1 MIHSMLQIFILNVQ
15 LEFIS
20 FFIFI
25 ALLAGEFLILF
36 IYYVKGG
43 FQKENTKSGLN
54 FLILVFYFIYFG
66 LSFINLFIFII
77 SFSILLYWGSYT
89 YVKSE
94 FSNKNDGLLQ
104 INYYWSSVFFYMYML
119 YFYFKNFNS
128 NTPNGLIFSSIIH
141 LMLVLWLYF
150 VFHRYL
156 FNKKRAV
163 SFRNKAREEL
173 DQKKYEKALNFLKE
187 AVQASNNIIGITKLE
202 TQLEIELNNMETA
215 IKEGNFEN
223 LENILPEIINQKNQI
238 LTYFFVCSI
247 GIFIIILVL
256 IFNF

>member
-1 MIHSMLQIFILNVQ
+1 MIHSMFQIFILNVK
-15 LEFIS
+15 LEFLS
-20 FFIFI
+20 FLIFI
-25 ALLAGEFLILF
+25 ALLTGEFLILF

-54 FLILVFYFIYFG
+54 FLILIFYFIYFG

-104 INYYWSSVFFYMYML
+104 INWYWLLVFLYML
-119 YFYFKNFNS
+119 YFYLKISSSFTINE
-128 NTPNGLIFSSIIH
+128 LIFSSI
-141 LMLVLWLYF
+141 LVMMFILFQYF
-150 VFHRYL
+150 TFNRYL
-156 FNKKRAV
+156 INKKRAV

-173 DQKKYEKALNFLKE
+173 YKKKYEKALNFLKE

-202 TQLEIELNNMETA
+202 TQLEREFKNMEAT
-215 IKEGNFEN
+215 IKEGNFKN
-223 LENILPEIINQKNQI
+223 LENILPEIINQKTQI
-238 LTYFFVCSI
+238 LTYFIICSI
-247 GIFIIILVL
+247 CILTIIFVL
-256 IFNF
+256 IFIF

>member
-1 MIHSMLQIFILNVQ
+1 MLQIFILNVQ

-25 ALLAGEFLILF
+25 TLLAGEFLILF
-36 IYYVKGG
+36 VYYVKGG
-43 FQKENTKSGLN
+43 FQKENAKSGLY

-77 SFSILLYWGSYT
+77 SFSILFYWSTYT

-104 INYYWSSVFFYMYML
+104 INLYWFLVFYYML
-119 YFYFKNFNS
+119 LLYLEIFNS
-128 NTPNGLIFSSIIH
+128 YTPNELIFSSIIR
-141 LMLVLWLYF
+141 MMFVLWLYYTF
-150 VFHRYL
+150 NRYL
-156 FNKKRAV
+156 FNKKKAV

-173 DQKKYEKALNFLKE
+173 DKKKYEEALNFLKE

-202 TQLEIELNNMETA
+202 TQLEIEFKNMETA
-215 IKEGNFEN
+215 IKEGNFKN
-223 LENILPEIINQKNQI
+223 LENILPEIINQKTQI
-238 LTYFFVCSI
+238 LAYFIICSI
-247 GIFIIILVL
+247 FIFIIVLFL
-256 IFNF
+256 IFIF

>member
-66 LSFINLFIFII
+66 LSFVNLFIFVI
-77 SFSILLYWGSYT
+77 SFSILFYWASYT

-104 INYYWSSVFFYMYML
+104 INWYWLLVFFYMYIV
-119 YFYFKNFNS
+119 YFYYS
-128 NTPNGLIFSSIIH
+128 SYTPNEHIFSSIIQM
-141 LMLVLWLYF
+141 MLVLWVYYL
-150 VFHRYL
+150 FHRYL
-156 FNKKRAV
+156 FNKKKAV
-163 SFRNKAREEL
+163 TFRNKAREEL
-173 DQKKYEKALNFLKE
+173 EKKNYEEALNFLKE

-202 TQLEIELNNMETA
+202 NQLEIEFKNMETT
-215 IKEGNFEN
+215 IKEGNFKN
-223 LENILPEIINQKNQI
+223 LENILPEIINQKTQI

-247 GIFIIILVL
+247 VIFIIILFL

>member
-1 MIHSMLQIFILNVQ
+1 MLQIFILNVQ

-25 ALLAGEFLILF
+25 TLLAGEFLILF
-36 IYYVKGG
+36 VYYVKGG
-43 FQKENTKSGLN
+43 FQKENAKSGLY

-77 SFSILLYWGSYT
+77 SFSILFYWSTYT

-104 INYYWSSVFFYMYML
+104 INLYWFLVFYYML
-119 YFYFKNFNS
+119 LLYLEIFNS
-128 NTPNGLIFSSIIH
+128 YTPNELIFSSIIR
-141 LMLVLWLYF
+141 MMFVLWLYYTF
-150 VFHRYL
+150 NRYL
-156 FNKKRAV
+156 FNKKKAV

-173 DQKKYEKALNFLKE
+173 DKKKYEEALNFLKE

-202 TQLEIELNNMETA
+202 TQLEIEFKNMETA
-215 IKEGNFEN
+215 IKEGNFKN
-223 LENILPEIINQKNQI
+223 LENILPEIINQKTQI

-247 GIFIIILVL
+247 VIFIIILFL

>member
-1 MIHSMLQIFILNVQ
+1 MLQIFILNVQ
-15 LEFIS
+15 LEFIL

-43 FQKENTKSGLN
+43 FQKENTKSDLN
-54 FLILVFYFIYFG
+54 FLILVFNFIYFC

-77 SFSILLYWGSYT
+77 SFSILLYWTSYI

-94 FSNKNDGLLQ
+94 FSNKNDSLLQ
-104 INYYWSSVFFYMYML
+104 INYYCFLVFFYML
-119 YFYFKNFNS
+119 YFYFRISNS
-128 NTPNGLIFSSIIH
+128 YALNELIFSSILQMMFI
-141 LMLVLWLYF
+141 LWLSF
-150 VFHRYL
+150 LFNRYL

-173 DQKKYEKALNFLKE
+173 DKKKYEKALNFLKE

-202 TQLEIELNNMETA
+202 TQLQIEFKNMETT
-215 IKEGNFEN
+215 IKEGNFKN
-223 LENILPEIINQKNQI
+223 LENILPETIKQKTQI
-238 LTYFFVCSI
+238 LTHFFIYSI
-247 GIFIIILVL
+247 LIFLISFFLIFI
-256 IFNF
+256 F

>member
-1 MIHSMLQIFILNVQ
+1 MIHSMFQIFILNVQ
-15 LEFIS
+15 LEFLS
-20 FFIFI
+20 FLIFI
-25 ALLAGEFLILF
+25 ALLTGEFLILF

-77 SFSILLYWGSYT
+77 SFSITFYWTTYI

-104 INYYWSSVFFYMYML
+104 INWYWSLVFFYMYML
-119 YFYFKNFNS
+119 YFYFKNFNTL
-128 NTPNGLIFSSIIH
+128 NELIFSSIIQ
-141 LMLVLWLYF
+141 MMFVLTGYYLF
-150 VFHRYL
+150 NRYL
-156 FNKKRAV
+156 FNKKKAV

-173 DQKKYEKALNFLKE
+173 GKKKYEEALNFLKE

-202 TQLEIELNNMETA
+202 TQLEIEFKNMETT
-215 IKEGNFEN
+215 IKEGNFKN
-223 LENILPEIINQKNQI
+223 IENIVPENINQNTQI
-238 LTYFFVCSI
+238 LTYVIFSSILTFLISFF
-247 GIFIIILVL
+247 L

>member
-1 MIHSMLQIFILNVQ
+1 
-15 LEFIS
+15 
-20 FFIFI
+20 
-25 ALLAGEFLILF
+25 LAGEFLILF

-104 INYYWSSVFFYMYML
+104 INWYWSSVFFYMNML
-119 YFYFKNFNS
+119 YFYFKNFNTL
-128 NTPNGLIFSSIIH
+128 NELIFSSIIQM
-141 LMLVLWLYF
+141 MLVLWLYF

-173 DQKKYEKALNFLKE
+173 DKKKYEKALNFLKE

-202 TQLEIELNNMETA
+202 TQLEREFKNMETT
-215 IKEGNFEN
+215 IKEGNFKN

>member
-1 MIHSMLQIFILNVQ
+1 MIHSMFQIFILNVQ
-15 LEFIS
+15 LEFLS
-20 FFIFI
+20 FLIFI
-25 ALLAGEFLILF
+25 ALLTGEFLILF

-54 FLILVFYFIYFG
+54 FLILIFYFIYFG

-77 SFSILLYWGSYT
+77 SFSITIYWTSYT

-104 INYYWSSVFFYMYML
+104 INWYWSLVFFYMYF
-119 YFYFKNFNS
+119 FYLKNFNS
-128 NTPNGLIFSSIIH
+128 YTPNEIIPSSIIQM
-141 LMLVLWLYF
+141 MLVLWFYYL
-150 VFHRYL
+150 FHRYL

-173 DQKKYEKALNFLKE
+173 YKKKYEKALNFLKE

-202 TQLEIELNNMETA
+202 TQLEREFRNMETA
-215 IKEGNFEN
+215 IKEGNFKN
-223 LENILPEIINQKNQI
+223 LENILPEIINQKTQI
-238 LTYFFVCSI
+238 LTGLIISSILTFLISFFL
-247 GIFIIILVL
+247 IFI
-256 IFNF
+256 F

>member
-1 MIHSMLQIFILNVQ
+1 MLQIFILNVQ

-66 LSFINLFIFII
+66 LSFVNLFIFII
-77 SFSILLYWGSYT
+77 SFSILFYWTT
-89 YVKSE
+89 YIYAKSE

-104 INYYWSSVFFYMYML
+104 INWYWFLVFFYML
-119 YFYFKNFNS
+119 HFYFKIFNS
-128 NTPNGLIFSSIIH
+128 NTPNELIFSSIIR
-141 LMLVLWLYF
+141 MMFVLWLYYWF
-150 VFHRYL
+150 NRYL
-156 FNKKRAV
+156 FHKKRAV

-173 DQKKYEKALNFLKE
+173 DKKKYEKALNFLKE

-202 TQLEIELNNMETA
+202 TQLEIEFKNMETT
-215 IKEGNFEN
+215 IKEGNFKN
-223 LENILPEIINQKNQI
+223 LENILPETINQKTQI
-238 LTYFFVCSI
+238 LAYFIICSI
-247 GIFIIILVL
+247 LTFLISFFL
-256 IFNF
+256 IFNFYLYLK

>member
-25 ALLAGEFLILF
+25 ALLAGEFLVLF

-43 FQKENTKSGLN
+43 FQKEDTKSGLN

-77 SFSILLYWGSYT
+77 SFSILLYWGSYI

-119 YFYFKNFNS
+119 YFYFKNFN
-128 NTPNGLIFSSIIH
+128 TLNGLILSSIIQM
-141 LMLVLWLYF
+141 MLVLWLYF

-173 DQKKYEKALNFLKE
+173 DKKKYNKALNFLKE

-202 TQLEIELNNMETA
+202 TQLEREFKNMETA
-215 IKEGNFEN
+215 IKEGNFKN
-223 LENILPEIINQKNQI
+223 LENILPEIINQKTQI
-238 LTYFFVCSI
+238 LTYFSICSI
-247 GIFIIILVL
+247 CIFIIILVL